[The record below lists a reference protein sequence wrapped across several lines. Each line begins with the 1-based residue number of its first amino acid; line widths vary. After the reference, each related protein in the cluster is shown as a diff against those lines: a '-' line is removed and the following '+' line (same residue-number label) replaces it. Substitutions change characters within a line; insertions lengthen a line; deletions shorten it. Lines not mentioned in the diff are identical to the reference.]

1 MWSSDNDRCHLR
13 SRGDPLTQST
23 MNRLSRKDANGHQ
36 IKVGDVVR
44 VVGVPDLA
52 AMTPECRAESLP
64 VFQHLVG
71 TYRRVEEFD
80 KFGFAWL
87 TFKIRRGP
95 HRGYHSVGIEP
106 YLLRV
111 RAVRR

>member
-1 MWSSDNDRCHLR
+1 MVHRQRRLPPR

-23 MNRLSRKDANGHQ
+23 MNRLSRKDANGHH

-52 AMTPECRAESLP
+52 GMTPECRAESLP

-87 TFKIRRGP
+87 TFKIRGGP
-95 HRGYHSVGIEP
+95 HCGHHSVGIEP
-106 YLLRV
+106 YLLKVRV
-111 RAVRR
+111 GRR